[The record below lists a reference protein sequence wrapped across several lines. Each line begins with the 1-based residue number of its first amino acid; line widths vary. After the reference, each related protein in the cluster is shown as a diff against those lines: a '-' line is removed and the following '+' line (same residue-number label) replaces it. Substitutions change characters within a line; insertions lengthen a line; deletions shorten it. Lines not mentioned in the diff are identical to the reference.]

1 MKKIC
6 LFLLMFLTFGIFAQE
21 TAPVQTEET
30 TAADANADAP
40 VATDTAA
47 DDTAA
52 DDTAADDTAA
62 AASSEDNAAASDEEA
77 SESTNYTDRS
87 AQVDVSKVGTD
98 QQASEV
104 KAFVLD
110 QFNLT
115 TGWEPVVYPDTA
127 TAVMKYLDRPDK
139 PESEGEK
146 YDLTGNTAEAE
157 ERSTVLGAKINFTR
171 RAYGEE
177 FYLKRSSPI
186 RLEGITKAF
195 SLWVCGRG
203 MNHELYIRAKSATG
217 MIVDIPFENPKLN
230 FIGWKQLVAYVPPT
244 VIQEDS
250 LDPDN
255 PGLTVLGLVL
265 KFNAMEMVYD
275 YYIYFDDLEAYT
287 DVVHLS
293 QYSGIENMSDEW

>member
-30 TAADANADAP
+30 TAADANAAAP
-40 VATDTAA
+40 VAT
-47 DDTAA
+47 DTAA

-62 AASSEDNAAASDEEA
+62 AASSEDNVAASDEEA

-195 SLWVCGRG
+195 S
-203 MNHELYIRAKSATG
+203 
-217 MIVDIPFENPKLN
+217 F
-230 FIGWKQLVAYVPPT
+230 
-244 VIQEDS
+244 
-250 LDPDN
+250 DP
-255 PGLTVLGLVL
+255 
-265 KFNAMEMVYD
+265 
-275 YYIYFDDLEAYT
+275 
-287 DVVHLS
+287 
-293 QYSGIENMSDEW
+293 

>member
-1 MKKIC
+1 M
-6 LFLLMFLTFGIFAQE
+6 
-21 TAPVQTEET
+21 
-30 TAADANADAP
+30 
-40 VATDTAA
+40 
-47 DDTAA
+47 
-52 DDTAADDTAA
+52 
-62 AASSEDNAAASDEEA
+62 
-77 SESTNYTDRS
+77 
-87 AQVDVSKVGTD
+87 DVSKVGTD
-98 QQASEV
+98 QQSSEV

-244 VIQEDS
+244 VIQEDF
-250 LDPDN
+250 LEPDN